1 MVVRGRPLPNATA
14 ERCIQIAERDADRL
28 WAAIVALR
36 GQAAAEASPIGQAHL
51 AAVEARGDG

>member
-14 ERCIQIAERDADRL
+14 ERCINVAEKDADRL

-36 GQAAAEASPIGQAHL
+36 GQAAAEASPVGQAHL
-51 AAVEARGDG
+51 AAVASRGDG